1 MLQPVWIILL
11 GLTAGILSGL
21 LGIGGGIILVPAL
34 IYIFKFSQ
42 TQAQGTTLA
51 MMIPPIGLLAVMEYY
66 KQGQINWKVAAFLC
80 AGFFIGGMIGAKIC
94 LALPKVLLQKI
105 FGMVLLL
112 IGAKMFFG
120 R

>member
-1 MLQPVWIILL
+1 MMQPVWIILL

-34 IYIFKFSQ
+34 IYLFQFSQ

-80 AGFFIGGMIGAKIC
+80 TGFFVGGLIGAKIC
-94 LALPKVLLQKI
+94 LALPKAVLQKI
-105 FGMVLLL
+105 FGIVLLL
-112 IGAKMFFG
+112 IGVKMFFG
-120 R
+120 K

>member
-1 MLQPVWIILL
+1 MQFVWIILL
-11 GLTAGILSGL
+11 GLTAGIFSGL

-66 KQGQINWKVAAFLC
+66 KQGQINWKAAAFLC
-80 AGFFIGGMIGAKIC
+80 AGFFFGGLIGAKIC
-94 LALPKVLLQKI
+94 LLLPKGLLQKI

-112 IGAKMFFG
+112 VGAKMFFG
-120 R
+120 K